1 MVEIKGMKG
10 GGYYNQFSG
19 IQSASVRKLWPWIR
33 EVVTARSGDDL
44 YEYLDLGSSNGH
56 NTLLLAD
63 EVVRT
68 LHEQNPR
75 RPIRLTLND
84 LPSNDWKAVALEL
97 YEGEG
102 HSDIA
107 SHGVLANDIYTAFAA
122 GSMFSRPV
130 VPPGTIDLAV
140 TTIAIHWLSHHPD
153 APLGRSLMP
162 NQAAVPAESRAR
174 WKTQSDEDLRTF
186 LQSRSTEIKTG
197 GALLIVSPAE
207 GMWTTFVCPLQEA
220 IERAAA
226 DGMVPATMAE
236 DFSYPA
242 YCRSLEEF
250 REIYD
255 EAPTIADFDLER
267 LETLDAPDP
276 GLQLAAEGK
285 LDQLAALRVGEQ
297 RAVAEGLVDDFLS
310 AAGVN
315 DVAATRDYLFDVLAS
330 VWLETPKHHQNT
342 SSFHAA
348 LLRRR

>member
-1 MVEIKGMKG
+1 MLEIKGMKG

-19 IQSASVRKLWPWIR
+19 IQSASVRKIGPWLR
-33 EVVTARSGDDL
+33 ELVATRAGGDIF
-44 YEYLDLGSSNGH
+44 EYLDLGSSNGH

-68 LHEQNPR
+68 LREQNPQ

-107 SHGVLANDIYTAFAA
+107 SHGVLAHDIYTAFAA
-122 GSMFSRPV
+122 GSMFSRPL

-153 APLGRSLMP
+153 VPLGRHLVP
-162 NQAAVPAESRAR
+162 NQAGVSAERRSHWRS
-174 WKTQSDEDLRTF
+174 QSDQDLRTF
-186 LQSRSTEIKTG
+186 LGSRSREIKTA
-197 GALLIVSPAE
+197 GALLIVWPAE

-226 DGMVPATMAE
+226 AGNVPAAMLE
-236 DFSYPA
+236 DFSYPV
-242 YCRSLEEF
+242 YFRTPEEF
-250 REIYD
+250 EQIYD
-255 EAPTIADFDLER
+255 EQPIRADFNLER
-267 LETLDAPDP
+267 LETLQAPDP
-276 GLQLAAEGK
+276 GSRLAAEGN

-297 RAVAEGLVDDFLS
+297 RAVAEGLVDDYLS
-310 AAGVN
+310 AASVN
-315 DVAATRDYLFDVLAS
+315 DVQATRESLFAVLGR
-330 VWLETPKHHQNT
+330 VWLENPKYQQTT
-342 SSFHAA
+342 SNFHAA